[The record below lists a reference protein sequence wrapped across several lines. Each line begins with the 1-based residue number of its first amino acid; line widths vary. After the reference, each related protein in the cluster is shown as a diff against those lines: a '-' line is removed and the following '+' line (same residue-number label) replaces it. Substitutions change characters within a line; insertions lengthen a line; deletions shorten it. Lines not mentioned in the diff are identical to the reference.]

1 MPLTIRRNLIDLVRQ
16 WRKIAYTVCAAL
28 TLLAGGAVFVS
39 ISSPQ
44 TSIAVASGEPFF
56 DAGRAFRGAEDM
68 WTFLSTPQTGAG
80 VTTDRLFSWF
90 EGQLPG
96 PNMATR
102 DTFTAPMGSE
112 TKEFVNYSVVL
123 EGVTN
128 DVILVAAP
136 RDIPTVVRVEPL
148 SYVSGTGILL
158 ELIEVFAA
166 RPHQKTLVFLST
178 EDSTNGGLGIDHFL
192 STSPH
197 AQHVA
202 AIISFHTLG
211 KVTTGTEHAHPLFVG
226 ITAARNTTPGWLLQL
241 VGDVFARSN
250 VDLVVPGLWR
260 QAADRAMALA
270 QGDQVAGLTKGIPSV
285 RLYDNEPGNP
295 SVEGLAFHGPAL
307 ERLLMSLDGGAELPG
322 DPGTAL
328 LLRSGRYLT
337 NGAVTFLAVLC
348 LFPTLTALIIWLV
361 AARIKLVVIFRHLR
375 NLVSWALPF
384 LVSLLMAYFLS
395 LGGLIPHYRFQVP
408 TEGAATQPRVG
419 PILILLIVFVVSFL
433 LSRRFLG
440 YFRARESRPVAE
452 MAKLATGFFSV
463 FLGLILTSARSPFLM
478 LVSLSLAWAWPL
490 VTCFSEPV
498 YRGTFFRH
506 RLATNVPVMLIGLVM
521 PVVFYGYVSS
531 GLGVGWFNTGWF
543 LVVQTMSGSYGL
555 AGPVGVIFL
564 VAGFA
569 MLLGVRR
576 MRVVPIESLE
586 VQDVLSGLEL
596 PPPLL
601 RRRKAR
607 SKSKTK
613 TTRPP
618 LSPWG

>member
-1 MPLTIRRNLIDLVRQ
+1 MPLTVRRNLIDLVRQ
-16 WRKIAYTVCAAL
+16 WRKVAYTVCAAL
-28 TLLAGGAVFVS
+28 TLLASGAVFVS

-44 TSIAVASGEPFF
+44 TSIAVAGGEPFF

-68 WTFLSTPQTGAG
+68 WTFLSTPQTGSG
-80 VTTDRLFSWF
+80 VTSDPLFTWF

-102 DTFTAPMGSE
+102 EAFTAPMGSE
-112 TKEFVNYSVVL
+112 TEQFVNYSVIL

-128 DVILVAAP
+128 EVILVAAP

-148 SYVSGTGILL
+148 SYVSATGILL

-166 RPHQKTLVFLST
+166 RPHQKTIVFLST
-178 EDSTNGGLGIDHFL
+178 EDSVNGGLGIDHFL
-192 STSPH
+192 SASPH
-197 AQHVA
+197 ATSVS
-202 AIISFHTLG
+202 AIISFHNLG
-211 KVTTGTEHAHPLFVG
+211 KVTTGTEHAHPLSVG

-241 VGDVFARSN
+241 VGDVFAKSN

-270 QGDQVAGLTKGIPSV
+270 QGDQVAGLTRGFPSI

-307 ERLLMSLDGGAELPG
+307 ERLLLSLDGGAELPG

-328 LLRSGRYLT
+328 LLNSGRYLT
-337 NGAVTFLAVLC
+337 NGSVALLAVLC
-348 LFPTLTALIIWLV
+348 LLPTLTALVIWLI
-361 AARIKLVVIFRHLR
+361 AARISLLVIFRHLR
-375 NLVSWALPF
+375 NLLSWALPF
-384 LVSLLMAYFLS
+384 LLSLLMGYFLA
-395 LGGLIPHYRFQVP
+395 LGGLIPHYRFQIP
-408 TEGAATQPRVG
+408 TEGAATEPRVG
-419 PILILLIVFVVSFL
+419 PILILMIVFAVTFF

-440 YFRARESRPVAE
+440 YFRARESKPVAE

-463 FLGLILTSARSPFLM
+463 LLGLILMSARSPFLM
-478 LVSLSLAWAWPL
+478 LVCLSLAWAWPL
-490 VTCFSEPV
+490 VTCFSEPI
-498 YRGTFFRH
+498 YRGALFRH
-506 RLATNVPVMLIGLVM
+506 RLATNLPLMLMGLVM
-521 PVVFYGYVSS
+521 PIVFYGYVAS
-531 GLGVGWFNTGWF
+531 GLGVGWFSTGWF
-543 LVVQTMSGSYGL
+543 VAVQTMSGAYGL
-555 AGPVGVIFL
+555 SGPMGVIFL

-586 VQDVLSGLEL
+586 VESELSALEL

-601 RRRKAR
+601 RRRRAR
-607 SKSKTK
+607 GKSRAK
-613 TTRPP
+613 TRPP